1 MFKYLRLIIICSI
14 FLLCVCTLL
23 NEWSEEIVFSV
34 VNSNPKH
41 SEISNKK
48 INTMSDPIQVDL
60 PEFTKMFKVYT
71 HQKTYFIEPKAKYSI
86 SGRVLSKNRK
96 FGSWVSRTD
105 FDLASPIDIVLG
117 WSDVS
122 DVKLFKKNVSFLK
135 QTKTINGGRRYS
147 FWVPGDSAW
156 SVDYVASHTSHN
168 HIIPGSNNVMAILL
182 KIKKYDVVKMTGYL
196 VDVYKDGETVAW
208 TSLSR
213 YDEDTTSRGW
223 ENGKPGGS
231 CEVFYVQSVQ
241 VGDKVYK

>member
-1 MFKYLRLIIICSI
+1 MFKYLNLIIICLI
-14 FLLCVCTLL
+14 FLICVSVVL

-60 PEFTKMFKVYT
+60 PEFTKMFKIYT

-96 FGSWVSRTD
+96 LGPWVTRD
-105 FDLASPIDIVLG
+105 DHDLAIPIDIVLG

-122 DVKLFKKNVSFLK
+122 NVKLFEKNVECLN
-135 QTKTINGGRRYS
+135 QYATRNGR
-147 FWVPGDSAW
+147 SAFAILSKGSTW
-156 SVDYVASHTSHN
+156 SYDYLWSHASHN

-196 VDVYKDGETVAW
+196 VDVHKDGKTISR

-213 YDEDTTSRGW
+213 YDDNETSRG
-223 ENGKPGGS
+223 GGA